1 MTIKRSCNLQN
12 YSQFTN
18 GIGKNNY
25 KSSRRTRI
33 YSLKSENRRKLTIER
48 NKNFEII
55 VYAPENHATGKQKRK
70 REPQKRFPSLIL
82 KAKL

>member
-33 YSLKSENRRKLTIER
+33 YSLKSENRRKLTIDR
-48 NKNFEII
+48 NVN
-55 VYAPENHATGKQKRK
+55 
-70 REPQKRFPSLIL
+70 L
-82 KAKL
+82 